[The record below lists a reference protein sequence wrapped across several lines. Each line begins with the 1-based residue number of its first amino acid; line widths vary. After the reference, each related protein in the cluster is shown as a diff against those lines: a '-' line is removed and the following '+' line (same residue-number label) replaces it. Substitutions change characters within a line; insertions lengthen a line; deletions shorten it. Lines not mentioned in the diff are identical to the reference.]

1 MAVNFKDASDRKGRT
16 VNENLYNIVQNMDKI
31 AGRNDVNVSIHFN
44 AFNRSATGAEVWY
57 YLGDNVGYQIAKKLS
72 ATIAKTLGITD
83 RGAKATTNLYVI
95 SRSVGHTV
103 LIEVAFIDNASDMK
117 KYMAKKSDVLKAM
130 MGVFASFP
138 QYNFKTSHGG
148 HGGLNMMDPGAIGNG
163 YKEAVLVQEINKYF
177 LGNKT
182 VQPPKTSVK
191 PTTPSTPTRK
201 PLTDGKV
208 GDTVKVVDALYA
220 DSTGSGR
227 STASR
232 GKQGKIKRIVGNSK
246 KYLIENW
253 GWAHAND
260 IQLVKRASTSKPA
273 KQASKTPAKPQAK
286 EYAESGTFTI
296 TSGPIALRLGNTPNS
311 KLVSWLG
318 NGQSVKYDR
327 VKLDVDGHV
336 WVRQTPK
343 RREGYA
349 WIATGKTNAN
359 AQRGNNPRWG
369 TFK

>member
-1 MAVNFKDASDRKGRT
+1 MSLTITQVNLPQSQYAIKCPYSMEPEGLTIHNTANDASA
-16 VNENLYNIVQNMDKI
+16 M
-31 AGRNDVNVSIHFN
+31 
-44 AFNRSATGAEVWY
+44 AEVSYMQGNPYEVSFHYAVDDTRAVQGLPLNRNGWHT
-57 YLGDNVGYQIAKKLS
+57 GDGGSGKGNRK
-72 ATIAKTLGITD
+72 TIGIEICYSKSGGDSFTKAEKN
-83 RGAKATTNLYVI
+83 GAILAAMI
-95 SRSVGHTV
+95 
-103 LIEVAFIDNASDMK
+103 
-117 KYMAKKSDVLKAM
+117 LKAHGWGIER
-130 MGVFASFP
+130 MGKHQDYWQGTYYKYCPHRTLDLGWKRFVNMVQAELD
-138 QYNFKTSHGG
+138 K
-148 HGGLNMMDPGAIGNG
+148 LNG
-163 YKEAVLVQEINKYF
+163 
-177 LGNKT
+177 KT
-182 VQPPKTSVK
+182 VQPPKTETK
-191 PTTPSTPTRK
+191 PSTGVAKNTK

-208 GDTVKVVDALYA
+208 GDTVKVFDALYA
-220 DSTGSGR
+220 NSEGAGR

-260 IQLVKRASTSKPA
+260 IQLVKRATASTPSTPA
-273 KQASKTPAKPQAK
+273 KPTSAPKPQAK
-286 EYAESGTFTI
+286 EYAENGTFTI
-296 TSGPIALRLGNTPNS
+296 TDGPIALRLGNTPNS

>member
-1 MAVNFKDASDRKGRT
+1 MAVNFKDASDYKGRT

-44 AFNRSATGAEVWY
+44 AFNRTATGAEVWY
-57 YLGDNVGYQIAKKLS
+57 YLGDSVGYQIAKKLS

-83 RGAKATTNLYVI
+83 RGAKATTNLYVV
-95 SRSVGHTV
+95 SRSVAHTV
-103 LIEVAFIDNASDMK
+103 LIEVAFIDNANDMK

-130 MGVFASFP
+130 MGVFTSFP

-148 HGGLNMMDPGAIGNG
+148 HGGLNMMDPGAVGNG

-260 IQLVKRASTSKPA
+260 IELVKRATV
-273 KQASKTPAKPQAK
+273 AKPSATSPKGAQQNVWIK
-286 EYAESGTFTI
+286 QNGTFTLGQNLPL
-296 TSGPIALRLGNTPNS
+296 TADASGKGRLIANIS
-311 KLVSWLG
+311 KGQAIKYDAFMHSGGYVWIRQKRG
-318 NGQSVKYDR
+318 NGYGYMATGYSKN
-327 VKLDVDGHV
+327 G
-336 WVRQTPK
+336 VRQD
-343 RREGYA
+343 Y
-349 WIATGKTNAN
+349 
-359 AQRGNNPRWG
+359 WG